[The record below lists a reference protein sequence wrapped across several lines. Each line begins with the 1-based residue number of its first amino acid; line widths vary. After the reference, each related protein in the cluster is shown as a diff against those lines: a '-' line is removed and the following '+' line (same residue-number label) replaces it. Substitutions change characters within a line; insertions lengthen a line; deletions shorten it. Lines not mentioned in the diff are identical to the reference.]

1 MLTPLVGPCQSNFQN
16 GPESKTNPP
25 SRTDRSIPTE
35 CPGIIPAAPSGTTLI
50 KIKRKGIN
58 DIENEKNLVM
68 EILEDDNYDFEAEF
82 SPRQDV
88 GH

>member
-1 MLTPLVGPCQSNFQN
+1 M
-16 GPESKTNPP
+16 
-25 SRTDRSIPTE
+25 
-35 CPGIIPAAPSGTTLI
+35 
-50 KIKRKGIN
+50 
-58 DIENEKNLVM
+58 ENEKNLVM